1 MDTKSHKVN
10 VGTRNIDYSTQR
22 QTLERRARK
31 LGMSQTKIELLS
43 DSELADT
50 VCKRECHKMYQG
62 K

>member
-22 QTLERRARK
+22 QTLEKRARK

-50 VCKRECHKMYQG
+50 VCKRECHKMYQD